1 MGGRLQIGGVRK
13 QYGGTVALSDFGL
26 DVEPGEVRGLI
37 GENGSG
43 KSTAM
48 KVLSG
53 EVAPDLGTVEVN
65 GVALPA
71 LDPTSR
77 LRAGVGVVMQDPHL
91 CDELS
96 VAENL
101 ALGRTGRKGLVSW
114 KRLHDDAQRVL
125 ASAGI
130 DLDSRARVGEL
141 SQDEK
146 HMVEV
151 ARVLAWE
158 CSVIGFDET
167 TASLTEDYVD
177 RLFGIMRTLR
187 ERGAA
192 QVFISH
198 RLPEIMTICD
208 TVTVLRDGKVV
219 GTVRVA
225 ETTEARLIE
234 MMVGRKVDDRYSRRP
249 AQVGDVVAHLEGMR
263 PLANRGAVD
272 LEIRAGEVV
281 GIGGLVGSGR
291 SEILEAVY
299 GLQPRTGVVRIG
311 ARTVRPGHPRA
322 AIAAGMGLVPED
334 RRTRGVAMDQSVRAN
349 ATMVM
354 DGARPMWSRTD
365 VAAQND
371 ILDIMYRRMK
381 LKAADD
387 SIAVHA
393 LSGGNQQKIV
403 LGRWLAHRPRL
414 LLLDEP
420 TRGIDVGAKR
430 EIYALIEELAG
441 EGMAILLVSSELPE
455 LTGLC
460 DRILMMHEGAVVGEF
475 GREATELELLTAAA
489 GQVA

>member
-1 MGGRLQIGGVRK
+1 MAGRLNIDGIRK
-13 QYGGTVALSDFGL
+13 QYGGTVALSGFTL
-26 DVEPGEVRGLI
+26 DVGPGEVRGLI

-48 KVLSG
+48 KVVSG
-53 EVAPDLGTVEVN
+53 EISPDEGSVEVN
-65 GVALPA
+65 GMALPS

-101 ALGRTGRKGLVSW
+101 ALGRTGYRGLVSW
-114 KRLHDDAQRVL
+114 RRLRDDARRVL
-125 ASAGI
+125 AAAGI
-130 DLDSRARVGEL
+130 DLDPRRIVSTL

-177 RLFGIMRTLR
+177 RLFVIMRSLR
-187 ERGAA
+187 EQGAA
-192 QVFISH
+192 QIFISH
-198 RLPEIMTICD
+198 RLPEIMSICD
-208 TVTVLRDGKVV
+208 TVTVLRDGRIVD
-219 GTVRVA
+219 TVQVA
-225 ETTEARLIE
+225 DTTEAQLIE
-234 MMVGRKVDDRYSRRP
+234 MMVGRAVDDRYRRP
-249 AQVGDVVAHLEGMR
+249 ASPLGAVVATMQSMHPTGNTGSL
-263 PLANRGAVD
+263 D
-272 LEIRAGEVV
+272 LEIRASEVV

-291 SEILEAVY
+291 SEVLEAIY
-299 GLQPRTGVVRIG
+299 GSHGRTGTVRIG
-311 ARTVRPGHPRA
+311 EHSVRPGHPRA

-334 RRTRGVAMDQSVRAN
+334 RRARGVALDQSVRAN

-354 DGARPMWSRTD
+354 DGARPLWSRAD
-365 VAAQND
+365 VKAQNN
-371 ILDIMYRRMK
+371 ILDMMFQRMK
-381 LKAADD
+381 LKASDD

-403 LGRWLAHRPRL
+403 LGRWLSHRPRL

-430 EIYALIEELAG
+430 EIYALIEELAK

-460 DRILMMHEGAVVGEF
+460 DRILMMHEGTVVGEF
-475 GREATELELLTAAA
+475 DRTATELELLTAAA
-489 GQVA
+489 GQHI